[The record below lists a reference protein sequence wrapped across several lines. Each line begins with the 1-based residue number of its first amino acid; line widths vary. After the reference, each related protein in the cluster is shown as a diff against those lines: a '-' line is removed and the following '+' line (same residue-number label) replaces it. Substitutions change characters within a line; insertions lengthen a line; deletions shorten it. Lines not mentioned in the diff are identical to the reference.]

1 MKGGV
6 RKRYGNWYYYFEL
19 GKVDGKRKR
28 LERKA
33 EGAKTRSEAL
43 RILRRAITEYE
54 NTGTVFEPSETSVSD
69 YMQFWIDE
77 YVSLNLRHNTVENY
91 KSVVDKHINPY
102 LGSIKLKNLT
112 PELLQKFINDKYREG
127 FARKTLTI
135 FHSVL
140 SNALK
145 QAVYPY
151 KLLRENPMQY
161 VKLPRYEVK
170 KATKEDLKILSM
182 VNIKRISEF
191 LDESN
196 TFYIPFHIGLNTG
209 MRVSEVCGLK
219 WDKVDLDNGTI
230 EVDNILINKDRKWVD
245 GPPKTQSSYR
255 TFKIGQTLID
265 ILKKHKMQ
273 QRKNKLKYGE
283 FYTQTDYVCT
293 KENGQV
299 TTPASC
305 KWSTRNIS
313 EKLDITFNFHSL
325 RHTHATLLLERGADL
340 KDIQSKLGHSR
351 SAITM
356 DTYSHLTEKMQDR
369 TRSEEHTSELQSR
382 GQLVCRLLLE

>member
-230 EVDNILINKDRKWVD
+230 EVDNILINKDRKWID

-369 TRSEEHTSELQSR
+369 TVDLFESIMNE
-382 GQLVCRLLLE
+382 